1 MKRRPLTLWII
12 RSGETAWDNNERLYG
27 GEDLPLTDA
36 GRIATVEAIE
46 RVTAIERRCPRTVYH
61 APDEAAEDSARILC
75 DRLSARRRSVL
86 A

>member
-27 GEDLPLTDA
+27 GEDLPLTEA

-46 RVTAIERRCPRTVYH
+46 PTE
-61 APDEAAEDSARILC
+61 
-75 DRLSARRRSVL
+75 
-86 A
+86 